1 MQRKLSDL
9 LEAAKADAP
18 APRYGVEDAVR
29 AGRRLRRRRTAWTGA
44 AAAAAVVMIAAVIA
58 VPRLLPK
65 TDLDHTAGDLTATI
79 QNHQTGELTVTP
91 AVLVSPGYQIAQ
103 IIGPSGT
110 EKKANPGVRG
120 TVTVFRPGAF
130 DPAGVAT
137 GEAVQIGGVTGRFAW
152 DAVTWEYAP
161 DSWAVARTWS
171 PPLSP
176 DQLIDVAAGLE
187 FAPART
193 PKVGFRLASVPAGF
207 TLDSGGSA
215 TVADG
220 RGSLPDGSYLRLL
233 KGDVSY
239 RNLTDVLADPR
250 PAQAIEVRVY
260 PRQYGPDVLSA
271 VEPVRSG
278 ECVGDRCYR
287 DSADGKVQIEAT
299 GGPGTS
305 AADLLALVQ
314 GATFAV
320 PEEPGTWYPLTSA
333 VG

>member
-29 AGRRLRRRRTAWTGA
+29 AGRRLRRRRTAWTSV
-44 AAAAAVVMIAAVIA
+44 AAAAAVVVIAAVIA
-58 VPRLLPK
+58 VPHLLPK
-65 TDLDHTAGDLTATI
+65 TNLDHTAGDLTATI
-79 QNHQTGELTVTP
+79 QTYQTGALTVTP

-103 IIGPSGT
+103 IIGPAAT
-110 EKKANPGVRG
+110 KKKAGPGVRG
-120 TVTVFRPGAF
+120 TLTVFRPGAF

-137 GEAVQIGGVTGRFAW
+137 GEAVPIGGVTGRYAW

-171 PPLSP
+171 PPLSRN
-176 DQLIDVAAGLE
+176 QLIEAAAGLE
-187 FAPART
+187 FAPAQT
-193 PKVGFRLASVPAGF
+193 PKVGFKLASVPAGF

-215 TVADG
+215 TGAEG

-239 RNLTDVLADPR
+239 RNLTDIVTDPD
-250 PAQAIEVRVY
+250 PVQAIEVRVY

-278 ECVGDRCYR
+278 GCVAGRCYR

-299 GGPGTS
+299 GSPGTS
-305 AADLLALVQ
+305 AADLLTLVK
-314 GATFAV
+314 GVTFAV
-320 PEEPGTWYPLTSA
+320 PDDPGTWYPLTSA